1 MQIAGHASEYVFIW
15 DKLGERRMV
24 EEQQLKSEGAPVE
37 RPRSAGNRFFRYGPP
52 IIWAALIFIGS
63 SDLLSASHTGAFIVR
78 PLHLLFPQASET
90 TIDAIHF
97 AVRKLGHFTEYAI
110 LAGLTARALRGSSR
124 PGLRDRWFWIS
135 LLLVTLY
142 SLSDEYHQ
150 TFIPSR
156 TASIFDSLIDTV
168 GGLAALLFMA
178 ARSRSRGRMT
188 APAAAAHPD

>member
-37 RPRSAGNRFFRYGPP
+37 RTPLASNRFFRYGPP

-78 PLHLLFPQASET
+78 PLHLLFPHASET

-124 PGLRDRWFWIS
+124 PRFRDRWFWIS

-178 ARSRSRGRMT
+178 ARTRFRRRMT
-188 APAAAAHPD
+188 APAAAAQPD